1 MMDSYE
7 FNKIAGSVLGTL
19 VFLMFLGIFSSTIYY
34 APKPKTAG
42 YALPE
47 AAAPVQAA
55 APAAAQVTPVAQLL
69 AAADVGRGAGVA
81 KQACGTCHAFE
92 EGAAS
97 KLGPTLGG
105 LLGRQIAGVAGFSY
119 SSSLVERAKTDKV
132 WGYENLNA
140 FILNPKGYASNTKMA
155 YAGEKSD
162 TRRGDLIAYLRSI
175 SKGAPPLPAP

>member
-1 MMDSYE
+1 MDSYE
-7 FNKIAGSVLGTL
+7 FNKIAGATLGTL
-19 VFLMFLGIFSSTIYY
+19 VFLMFLGIFSSTIYH
-34 APKPKTAG
+34 APKPTVAG

-47 AAAPVQAA
+47 AAASAPAA

-69 AAADVGRGAGVA
+69 ASADASRGAGVA

-97 KLGPTLGG
+97 RLGPTLGG
-105 LLGRQIAGVAGFSY
+105 LLGRQIAGIAGFSY
-119 SSSLVERAKTDKV
+119 SSSLVERSKTDKI
-132 WGYENLNA
+132 WNYDNLNA

-162 TRRGDLIAYLRSI
+162 TRRGDLLAYLRSI
-175 SKGAPPLPAP
+175 SKDAPPPPAP